1 MKRDLAILTMLAAAT
16 LASAQSTPSKSQTPV
31 QGSQTQT
38 QPATAT
44 RQPQAKTTEEFNAYQ
59 AAAAET
65 DPAKLE
71 AAADAFA
78 QKYPTSELRALL
90 YVRDMSLY
98 QQANNA
104 AKVIEMGRK
113 AIAIDATNPVSLVNT
128 ASALAETT
136 HDSDL
141 DRETRLNEA
150 GKDAQGAIDNINNLQ
165 VPPNVSADRVAQVKA
180 SILSMAYDALAV
192 VEMDKKDYATAEQN
206 LLKAT
211 DASKNQPEGVIYL
224 RLSVVQDNLKKYPEA
239 LDSATK
245 AVQYSPDGSP
255 EQNLAK
261 QQLSRLQKL
270 MMSAPTPAPGSAP
283 APAPSSNPN
292 TPNPQAQT
300 PPPQPH

>member
-16 LASAQSTPSKSQTPV
+16 LASAQSTPSKSQTPA

-211 DASKNQPEGVIYL
+211 DASKDQPEGVIYL